1 MRVAIKLSETLKK
14 QFRTVN
20 EGINNTANTKGGTD
34 VIIIII
40 IIFIDLYYAK
50 INPGKE
56 IFICALHELNKILK
70 P

>member
-1 MRVAIKLSETLKK
+1 MSETLKK
-14 QFRTVN
+14 QLITVN

-40 IIFIDLYYAK
+40 IIIIILIIIIFIELYYAK

-56 IFICALHELNKILK
+56 IFICALH
-70 P
+70 

>member
-14 QFRTVN
+14 QFITVN

-40 IIFIDLYYAK
+40 ILIIIIFIELYYAK

-56 IFICALHELNKILK
+56 IFICALH
-70 P
+70 

>member
-1 MRVAIKLSETLKK
+1 MSETLKK
-14 QFRTVN
+14 QFITEN

-40 IIFIDLYYAK
+40 IIILIIIIFIELYYAK

-56 IFICALHELNKILK
+56 IFICALH
-70 P
+70 

>member
-14 QFRTVN
+14 QFITVN

-34 VIIIII
+34 VIIIIV
-40 IIFIDLYYAK
+40 IFIELYYAK

-56 IFICALHELNKILK
+56 IFICALH
-70 P
+70 

>member
-1 MRVAIKLSETLKK
+1 MSETLKK
-14 QFRTVN
+14 QFITVN

-34 VIIIII
+34 VIIIIILII

-56 IFICALHELNKILK
+56 IFICALH
-70 P
+70 

>member
-14 QFRTVN
+14 QFITVN

-40 IIFIDLYYAK
+40 FIELYYAK

>member
-1 MRVAIKLSETLKK
+1 MSETLKK
-14 QFRTVN
+14 QFITVN

-40 IIFIDLYYAK
+40 IIILIIIIFIELYYAK

-56 IFICALHELNKILK
+56 IFICALH
-70 P
+70 